1 MILNP
6 EVIETVDSR
15 LTEFR
20 DQLEQAHQ
28 RVPHLQDDIAIAT
41 VGDVV
46 LSAMHLYGAVAM
58 MWEMMKL
65 DSEQ

>member
-1 MILNP
+1 MILHP
-6 EVIETVDSR
+6 EVIETVENR
-15 LTEFR
+15 LAGFR

-28 RVPHLQDDIAIAT
+28 KVAHLPDDMTMAT

-46 LSAMHLYGAVAM
+46 SSAMHLYGAVAM

-65 DSEQ
+65 ESEQ